1 MDHHSISHIDA
12 NMTDTGG
19 IVGACEEH
27 QIAGLHI
34 GRGYAGTDVAKS
46 LCAQSAYIPAGMIDD
61 PTDKARTVKRSGR
74 AAAAPK

>member
-19 IVGACEEH
+19 IVGSGEEH

-34 GRGYAGTDVAKS
+34 GRRYAGTDVAKS

-61 PTDKARTVKRSGR
+61 P
-74 AAAAPK
+74 